1 MGVFFAFLS
10 RDRGNQRCFVVCVSF
25 ISSWRATSGCLF
37 LKALIAV
44 CSAVS
49 LITSELWVSTVCG
62 SGFVCSYGNGV
73 SGCQA
78 TMVLPFL
85 VTATL
90 STRLLPPTGFLFTAF
105 LVKFVENERQV
116 VNKRADNI
124 LSSVT
129 NSSSAECNTN
139 RPAATKFQLTT
150 FIDDWLRQP

>member
-1 MGVFFAFLS
+1 MGVFLAFLS
-10 RDRGNQRCFVVCVSF
+10 RARGNQRCFVVCVSF

-37 LKALIAV
+37 LNALIAV
-44 CSAVS
+44 SSAVS
-49 LITSELWVSTVCG
+49 LIISELCVSTVFG

-78 TMVLPFL
+78 TMVFPFL

-105 LVKFVENERQV
+105 LVKFVENERQA

-124 LSSVT
+124 LNSVT
-129 NSSSAECNTN
+129 NVSFAKGSTN
-139 RPAATKFQLTT
+139 RHAATIF
-150 FIDDWLRQP
+150 